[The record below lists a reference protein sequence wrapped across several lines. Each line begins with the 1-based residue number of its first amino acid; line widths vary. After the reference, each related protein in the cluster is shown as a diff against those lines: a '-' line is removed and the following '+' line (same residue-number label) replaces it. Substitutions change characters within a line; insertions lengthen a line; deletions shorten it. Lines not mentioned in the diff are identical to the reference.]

1 MDPCRHEIVDFCW
14 RCAEEQGHPIQR
26 SDVLLLLAFCA
37 AQYLTPEVKPAYD
50 RLAKAVER

>member
-37 AQYLTPEVKPAYD
+37 AQYLTPDVKPAYD